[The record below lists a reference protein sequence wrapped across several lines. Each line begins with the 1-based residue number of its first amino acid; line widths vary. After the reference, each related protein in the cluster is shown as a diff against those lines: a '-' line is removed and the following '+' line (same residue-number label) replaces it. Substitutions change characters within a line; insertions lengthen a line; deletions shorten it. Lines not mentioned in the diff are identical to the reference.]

1 MARTTNNTPER
12 APRERGSRR
21 AGAARTK
28 VTYSLPSAIVRELDR
43 RAADGRR
50 ARSAV
55 VSEALAFYFAEDD
68 KRALAAVYAQ
78 AAGDAMFR
86 ADNDEVL
93 ADFAALDAGIEGDG

>member
-1 MARTTNNTPER
+1 M
-12 APRERGSRR
+12 
-21 AGAARTK
+21 
-28 VTYSLPSAIVRELDR
+28 TYSLPSAIVRELDR

-93 ADFAALDAGIEGDG
+93 ADFAALDAGIEGDD

>member
-1 MARTTNNTPER
+1 MRP
-12 APRERGSRR
+12 

-28 VTYSLPSAIVRELDR
+28 VTYSLPSVLVRELDR
-43 RAADGRR
+43 RAAKGRR

-68 KRALAAVYAQ
+68 KQALAAVYEQ

-86 ADNDEVL
+86 ADNHEVL
-93 ADFAALDAGIEGDG
+93 ADFAALDAGIEGDD

>member
-1 MARTTNNTPER
+1 MARTTHDHTKTT
-12 APRERGSRR
+12 PRERGVRQ

-28 VTYSLPSAIVRELDR
+28 VTYSLPSALVRELDR
-43 RAADGRR
+43 RAAKGRR

-55 VSEALAFYFAEDD
+55 VSEALALYFAEDD
-68 KRALAAVYAQ
+68 KRALAAVYEQ

-93 ADFAALDAGIEGDG
+93 ADFAAIGAGIEGDD